1 MPLSEHEQRILAD
14 IEAGLR
20 AEDPGLAKTVGRRAT
35 PPAARGR
42 TTWVIA
48 GLVVG
53 FVLLFVGLAVH
64 LVWGVLG
71 FALMLAAA
79 YYGLTAAKAAAEK
92 FQPGAQGAGGETRG
106 PLARYLDNVRRT
118 DDDS

>member
-20 AEDPGLAKTVGRRAT
+20 AEDPALAKTVGRRSDK
-35 PPAARGR
+35 PPVPGR
-42 TTWVIA
+42 TPWVIA
-48 GLVVG
+48 GLIVG

-64 LVWGVLG
+64 LVWGVVG

-79 YYGLTAAKAAAEK
+79 YYGLVAAKAAAEK
-92 FQPGAQGAGGETRG
+92 AQAGDDAGTAGAG
-106 PLARYLDNVRRT
+106 PLARYLDNVRRN
-118 DDDS
+118 DEDS

>member
-20 AEDPGLAKTVGRRAT
+20 AEDPALAKTVGRRPDKA
-35 PPAARGR
+35 PVQGR
-42 TTWVIA
+42 TPWII
-48 GLVVG
+48 GGFIVG

-64 LVWGVLG
+64 LVWGVIG

-79 YYGLTAAKAAAEK
+79 YYGLTAAKAAAE
-92 FQPGAQGAGGETRG
+92 QAQSGDATGTAG
-106 PLARYLDNVRRT
+106 PLARYLDNVRRSDEDT
-118 DDDS
+118 